1 MKNGYLVITGRIE
14 KELASIEKVFKRTIL
29 IWNKGAIIG
38 DDMYIDA
45 TALNLQSL
53 YTGIEKIFCIIA
65 EGIDSYKPNSFSW
78 HKSLIHQMG
87 SEIKDVRP
95 KVISNELVDALNPYL
110 GFRHV
115 VRNVY
120 TYTLDP
126 DQIQLLVN
134 KLEYVIN
141 QLKKKLSVFMNFL
154 EKI

>member
-1 MKNGYLVITGRIE
+1 
-14 KELASIEKVFKRTIL
+14 
-29 IWNKGAIIG
+29 
-38 DDMYIDA
+38 
-45 TALNLQSL
+45 
-53 YTGIEKIFCIIA
+53 
-65 EGIDSYKPNSFSW
+65 
-78 HKSLIHQMG
+78 MG

-141 QLKKKLSVFMNFL
+141 QLKKELSVFMNFL